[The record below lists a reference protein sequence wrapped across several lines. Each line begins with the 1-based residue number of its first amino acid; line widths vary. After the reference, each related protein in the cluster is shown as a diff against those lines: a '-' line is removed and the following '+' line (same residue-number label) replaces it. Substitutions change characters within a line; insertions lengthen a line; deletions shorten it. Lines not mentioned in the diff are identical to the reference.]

1 MPRALDHL
9 VLATRDLPGLAAR
22 FDDLG
27 FTVGARNRHPWG
39 TENHI
44 IQFRSTFLELI
55 GLGDGYRPQSLSDE
69 AYPFA
74 GFLERYLERNESG
87 LAMAVL
93 RSTDAGADAALFAQK
108 GLGEGRLLPFS
119 RSARGPDGSDRTV
132 AFTIAFAA
140 TASMPGIG
148 FFTCEQHRPENF
160 WNPAFQ
166 DHPNGAVDLTG
177 FTIVAER
184 PEEHAAFLSGF
195 AAQPDVVRESEAIT
209 VALDGGQIVVVRP
222 DRVDRDVR
230 GQRSSWPDPRIA
242 TADIRLLDLA
252 ALPEQPGVEDGDRV
266 MSHRSDAGPVLTD
279 LRSFGLVY
287 SGPPSGNVG

>member
-9 VLATRDLPGLAAR
+9 VLATRDLPGMAAR
-22 FDDLG
+22 FADLG
-27 FTVGARNRHPWG
+27 FKVGARNRHPWG

-44 IQFRSTFLELI
+44 VQFRSAFLELI
-55 GLGDGYRPQSLSDE
+55 GLGDGYRPQSPSDE

-74 GFLERYLERNESG
+74 GFLERFLERKESG

-93 RSTDAGADAALFAQK
+93 RSTDARADAALFAQK

-140 TASMPGIG
+140 AASMPGIG

-177 FTIVAER
+177 FTIVAED
-184 PEEHAAFLSGF
+184 PDAQAAFLSGF
-195 AAQPDVVRESEAIT
+195 AAQPDLVRDPDGIT
-209 VALDGGQIVVVRP
+209 VVLDGGQIVVAQSDTVDIGAEIVAAHLTVSNRSAAPGLIRAVGESRAP
-222 DRVDRDVR
+222 D
-230 GQRSSWPDPRIA
+230 SDPA
-242 TADIRLLDLA
+242 AA
-252 ALPEQPGVEDGDRV
+252 ALRIDQP
-266 MSHRSDAGPVLTD
+266 T
-279 LRSFGLVY
+279 FGLVLAEVAA
-287 SGPPSGNVG
+287 G

>member
-1 MPRALDHL
+1 MARALDHL
-9 VLATRDLPGLAAR
+9 VLATRDLPGMAER
-22 FDDLG
+22 FDVLG
-27 FTVGARNRHPWG
+27 FKVGACNRHPWG

-55 GLGDGYRPQSLSDE
+55 GLGDGYSPQSSTDE
-69 AYPFA
+69 AFPFA
-74 GFLERYLERNESG
+74 GFLERFLERNESG

-93 RSTDAGADAALFAQK
+93 RSLDARADAALFAEK
-108 GLGEGRLLPFS
+108 GLGEGRILPFS
-119 RSARGPDGSDRTV
+119 RSARRPDGSDRTV

-140 TASMPGIG
+140 AASMPGIG

-160 WNPAFQ
+160 WNPVFQ

-195 AAQPDVVRESEAIT
+195 AAQPDLVRNADGIA
-209 VALDGGQIVVVRP
+209 VALDGGRIVVARP
-222 DRVDRDVR
+222 NRTDRDIR
-230 GQRSSWPDPRIA
+230 GPRPSWPDPRIA

-252 ALPEQPGVEDGDRV
+252 ALTEQPEVQDGDRL
-266 MSHRSDAGPVLTD
+266 MSHQNAAGPVLTD
-279 LRSFGLVY
+279 LGSFGLVF